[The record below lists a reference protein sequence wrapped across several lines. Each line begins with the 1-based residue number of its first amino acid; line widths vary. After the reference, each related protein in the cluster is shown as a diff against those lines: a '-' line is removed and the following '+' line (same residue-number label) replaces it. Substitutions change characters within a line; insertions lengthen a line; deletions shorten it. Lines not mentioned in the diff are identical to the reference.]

1 MLRIPGSRKTLCD
14 GLSRRDLLQAGTLG
28 FLGLS
33 DFLRIEAMQAA
44 PPLTS
49 GPSPRRRRENGF
61 GQAKSCILLFLF
73 GSPSQHDTF
82 DPKPNAPDIV
92 RGELNPIS
100 TSVPG
105 VQICELLPKIARLA
119 DKTTIVR
126 SMTHPY
132 PIHGIAY
139 AVTSTPILDIPMQ
152 LNPRDQRNWPFVGS
166 VVEHL
171 DERNRRPR
179 QRHVPNNIA
188 LPWLV
193 SSRRNHPSRDA
204 GPYGHFL
211 GSAADPVW
219 IEFEGEATDTWH
231 YHPGVENANL
241 DPYIGLKPGFHF
253 PLGAGEGMS
262 AEVGLPRLDNRRSLL
277 RQLDAA
283 NRALDSQ
290 EATRNFDRHQQRA
303 FSVLTSNETRQAL
316 DIERETMALRE
327 RYGMHLF
334 GQATLAARRLIEG
347 GARFATVFWDDFH
360 HLQSAWDT
368 HTQHY
373 PKMRHLL
380 CPGLDQTFTTL
391 IEDLETRGLLDE
403 TLVVCMSEH
412 GRTPRLAPNRAGGGR
427 DHWSNVYSMILAG
440 GGIAKGRVI
449 GRSDSQGGEV
459 ADAPVSP
466 KDVLATMY
474 HLLGVDPQAILTD
487 RLGRPVP
494 AAGEGQVRAE
504 LLG

>member
-1 MLRIPGSRKTLCD
+1 
-14 GLSRRDLLQAGTLG
+14 
-28 FLGLS
+28 
-33 DFLRIEAMQAA
+33 
-44 PPLTS
+44 
-49 GPSPRRRRENGF
+49 
-61 GQAKSCILLFLF
+61 LLFLF

-92 RGELNPIS
+92 RGELRPIS

-105 VQICELLPKIARLA
+105 LQIGELLPKIAGLC

-139 AVTSTPILDIPMQ
+139 AVTSTPTLDIPMQ
-152 LNPRDQRNWPFVGS
+152 LNPRDTRNWPFIGS

-171 DERNRRPR
+171 GGPAAQSGR
-179 QRHVPNNIA
+179 VPNNIA

-211 GSAADPVW
+211 GSASDPVW
-219 IEFEGEATDTWH
+219 IEFQGEGTETLH
-231 YHPGVENANL
+231 YHPGMPNPNF
-241 DPYIGLKPGFHF
+241 DPYGGLKPGFRF
-253 PLGAGEGMS
+253 PLGAGEGV
-262 AEVGLPRLDNRRSLL
+262 ATDVGLARLDDRRTLL
-277 RQLDAA
+277 RQLDSAS
-283 NRALDSQ
+283 RAI
-290 EATRNFDRHQQRA
+290 EGMNATRSFDRHQQRA
-303 FSVLTSNETRQAL
+303 FSVLTSGETRQAL
-316 DIERETMALRE
+316 DIEREMLAMRE

-334 GQATLAARRLIEG
+334 GQATLAARRLVEAG
-347 GARFATVFWDDFH
+347 SRFVTVFWDDFH

-368 HTQHY
+368 HSNHY
-373 PKMRHLL
+373 PKMRNLL
-380 CPGLDQTFTTL
+380 CPGLDQTFTAL
-391 IEDLETRGLLDE
+391 IEDLGARGRLDE

-412 GRTPRLAPNRAGGGR
+412 GRTPRLAANRVGGGR
-427 DHWSNVYSMILAG
+427 DHWSSVYSMILAG
-440 GGIAKGRVI
+440 GGIAKGRVV

-459 ADAPVSP
+459 ADTPVSP

-474 HLLGVDPQAILTD
+474 HLLGIDPQAILTD

-494 AAGEGQVRAE
+494 AAGEGVVRGE
-504 LLG
+504 LID

>member
-1 MLRIPGSRKTLCD
+1 MLRLLGSRKKMCD
-14 GLSRRDLLQAGTLG
+14 GLTRRDLLQAGTLG
-28 FLGLS
+28 ALGLV
-33 DFLRIEAMQAA
+33 DFFRAQA
-44 PPLTS
+44 S
-49 GPSPRRRRENGF
+49 EPRGTPHRRF
-61 GQAKSCILLFLF
+61 GQAKSCVLLFLF

-82 DPKPNAPDIV
+82 DPKPNAPLEV
-92 RGELNPIS
+92 RGELSPIA

-105 VQICELLPKIARLA
+105 LQICELFPKIARMA

-132 PIHGIAY
+132 PIHGVAY

-171 DERNRRPR
+171 DERNNRPR

-188 LPWLV
+188 LPYLL

-211 GSAADPVW
+211 GAAHDPVW
-219 IEFEGEATDTWH
+219 IEFEGEATEAWH
-231 YHPGVENANL
+231 YHPGMTNTNL
-241 DPYIGLKPGFHF
+241 DPYLGVKPGFRF
-253 PLGAGEGMS
+253 PLGAGEGAS
-262 AEVGLPRLDNRRSLL
+262 AEVALPRLDDRRNLL

-283 NRALDSQ
+283 SRIDQSS
-290 EATRNFDRHQQRA
+290 FDRHQQRA
-303 FSVLTSNETRQAL
+303 FSVLTSSATRTAL
-316 DIERETMALRE
+316 DVEREPLAMRE

-334 GQATLAARRLIEG
+334 GQATLAARRLIEAG
-347 GARFATVFWDDFH
+347 SRFATVFWDDFH

-380 CPGLDQTFTTL
+380 CPGLDQTFTTFL
-391 IEDLETRGLLDE
+391 EDLETRGLLDE
-403 TLVVCMSEH
+403 TMVVCISEH

-427 DHWSNVYSMILAG
+427 DHWSSVYSSIFAG
-440 GGIAKGRVI
+440 GGFARGRVV
-449 GRSDSQGGEV
+449 GRSDSIGGEV
-459 ADAPVSP
+459 ADTPVSP
-466 KDVLATMY
+466 KDVIATMY
-474 HLLGVDPQAILTD
+474 HLLGIDPHAILTD
-487 RLGRPVP
+487 RLGRPVA
-494 AAGEGQVRAE
+494 AAGDGVVRQE
-504 LLG
+504 LIE